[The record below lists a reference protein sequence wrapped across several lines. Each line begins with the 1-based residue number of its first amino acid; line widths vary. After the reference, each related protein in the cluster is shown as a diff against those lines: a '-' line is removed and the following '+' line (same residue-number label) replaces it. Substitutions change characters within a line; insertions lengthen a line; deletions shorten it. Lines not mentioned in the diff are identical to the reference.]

1 MPEGWR
7 GDPASAAV
15 LALFERRDSLLT
27 AVRTLRTLDAGT
39 LTAFAPAYDEEL
51 VELTTNG
58 SSAVEI
64 AALVGALAGCLAGFA
79 LPFWMRGQWP
89 TLIVSGKPLM
99 SIPPLV
105 LVAFELM
112 LLLASCGIVAAFLRR
127 CAMSRRRS
135 AVASDPAFT
144 DSRYGL
150 LVRCDPPRAAGTI
163 DLLREAGALE
173 CRIV

>member
-7 GDPASAAV
+7 GDSASAGV
-15 LALFERRDSLLT
+15 LAVFERRDSLLS
-27 AVRTLRTLDAGT
+27 AVRTFRTRDAGT

-51 VELTTNG
+51 VELTTND
-58 SSAVEI
+58 SSAIEI
-64 AALVGALAGCLAGFA
+64 AALVGAFAGCLAGFV

-89 TLIVSGKPLM
+89 ALIVSGKPLM

-112 LLLASCGIVAAFLRR
+112 LLLASCGVVAAFVRR
-127 CAMSRRRS
+127 SAMSRRRS
-135 AVASDPAFT
+135 AAASDPAFT

-150 LVRCDPPRAAGTI
+150 LVRCDPPQTARTI